1 MFGWIFVV
9 GFWLIGTIIAAS
21 PGILFRLIEKEKE
34 HLREESSETRFR
46 DHMASIFFSVE
57 EKILS
62 SIPWW
67 SLTLSCSILAVL
79 FFTFG
84 FIALSFVLAG

>member
-1 MFGWIFVV
+1 MFGWIFPV
-9 GFWLIGTIIAAS
+9 GFWFAGTLIAAS
-21 PGILFRLIEKEKE
+21 PGILFRMLEKEKE
-34 HLREESSETRFR
+34 HLRKEAADTNFR
-46 DHMASIFFSVE
+46 DHMASIFFRVE
-57 EKILS
+57 ENLLS

-67 SLTLSCSILAVL
+67 AFTLICSLLAIF